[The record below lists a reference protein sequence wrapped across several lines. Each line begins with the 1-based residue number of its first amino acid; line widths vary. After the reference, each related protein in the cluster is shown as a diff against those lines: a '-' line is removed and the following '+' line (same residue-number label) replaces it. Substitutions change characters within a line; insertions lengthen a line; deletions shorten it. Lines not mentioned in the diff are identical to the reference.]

1 MNLYE
6 LICLFLLKAPS
17 QFDSSLV
24 VNQLR
29 YSGMLETVKIRKAGF
44 PVRRQ
49 FEEFIKRYKAII
61 LKEDLSK
68 EAAQLCSLLLI
79 RFDDKKVKWR
89 MGKSKVF
96 MKENLE
102 SQLETELK
110 KELGVLASTIKACIK
125 GFIVR

>member
-79 RFDDKKVKWR
+79 RFDDKKVKWQ

-110 KELGVLASTIKACIK
+110 KELGVLASKIKACIK